1 MCKMTPTYYLLLMG
15 DRKGE
20 NIAKKYDKIPPRS
33 EEEENLRQGGLL
45 GRILMLQVENKNM
58 TQ

>member
-1 MCKMTPTYYLLLMG
+1 MTPTYYLLLMG

-33 EEEENLRQGGLL
+33 VEEENLRQGGLL